1 MMLRLLPLCF
11 ALSITSV
18 YAAQPLDLATLQQQI
33 EDQQQQLDALKQ
45 QLTVQQENQATS
57 PSSTMSSV
65 INKTSIGGYGEALFS
80 HLDNSD
86 DQYDAY
92 RFVLYVGHQFSDTV
106 RLHSELEV
114 EHALAGEGAPGE
126 VELEQMFIEWQ
137 YAKNHAISVGQM
149 LMPVGFV
156 NEFHEPETFYG
167 VKRNPIESNIIP
179 TTWWEGGIKA
189 SGQVTPIEGL
199 RYDVMV
205 NSGLKTTDANIRSG
219 RQKGAKA
226 NAEDLAYTAR
236 LRYLNNGF
244 QTGLT
249 YQHQTDLGQGDTAQD
264 NAADLIELHASYQWQ
279 GIGLKAL
286 YAQWNI
292 DGLSNT
298 VNAQKSK
305 QEGFFVETN
314 YRLDDMMGLPLDNIG
329 VFARYS
335 DWDLAAANNAQGVNA
350 DSSIKQW
357 NYGFN
362 YYLTPQVVFKADAQI
377 QDHYDKSKPD
387 ADGFTLGMGYSF

>member
-1 MMLRLLPLCF
+1 MLRLLPLCF

-45 QLTVQQENQATS
+45 QLTVQQENQGTS

-179 TTWWEGGIKA
+179 TTWWEGGIKD
-189 SGQVTPIEGL
+189 SC
-199 RYDVMV
+199 
-205 NSGLKTTDANIRSG
+205 

-335 DWDLAAANNAQGVNA
+335 EWDLAAASNAQGVNA